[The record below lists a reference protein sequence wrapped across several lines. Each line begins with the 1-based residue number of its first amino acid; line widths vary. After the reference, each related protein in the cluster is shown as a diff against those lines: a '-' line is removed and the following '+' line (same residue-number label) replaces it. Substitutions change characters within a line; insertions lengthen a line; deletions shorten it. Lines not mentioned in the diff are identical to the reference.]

1 MSRYL
6 YALYTLINL
15 AILFWGLVLWL
26 RSRRTSILIITLI
39 SFGLVYDNFILTLGS
54 LLSGGPVLYALSLP
68 RFALHQL
75 VLPWLIWAAFD
86 QARRAGHA
94 WTSGKQTAGVI
105 LVLCLLVVGLGVATR
120 LIPLDLHLE
129 TMDGVTRYFNRGSSG
144 PPIVSI
150 VSIGFAGVM
159 GWFFWRKNG
168 WPWLFLTAVLVF
180 LGEGIPVEMI
190 RRVLGSG
197 AEVLFMTALL
207 LTEQRAASWGK
218 KVPPEGNIPRV
229 QAG

>member
-6 YALYTLINL
+6 YALYTLVNL
-15 AILFWGLVLWL
+15 GILVWSLVLWL
-26 RSRRTSILIITLI
+26 RSHRVSAMIITLI

-54 LLSGGPVLYALSLP
+54 FLSGGPVLYALSLP

-75 VLPWLIWAAFD
+75 VLPWLIWASFD
-86 QARRAGHA
+86 QARRANHA
-94 WTSGKQTAGVI
+94 WTSGKQTTGII
-105 LVLCLLVVGLGVATR
+105 LALCLVVVLLGVATR
-120 LIPLDLHLE
+120 LLPLDLQLE
-129 TMDGVTRYFNRGSSG
+129 TMDGVTRYFNRGASG

-150 VSIGFAGVM
+150 VSIGFAGM
-159 GWFFWRKNG
+159 IGWIFWQKNG

-180 LGEGIPVEMI
+180 LGEGIPLEMI

-207 LTEQRAASWGK
+207 LTEQRAASWEYKAAPDGD
-218 KVPPEGNIPRV
+218 
-229 QAG
+229 